1 MVTFRTNTILKTA
14 LAPNMKCTSMFLT
27 LTYLILV
34 IDNYGVIVYNFQNL
48 KDPIGVLALGGFRYT
63 VTCNHSGS
71 VSVTEKGPTRNV
83 TNIFKLSR
91 IWLLTNFDDII
102 IKLKMSLEK
111 LPPVAFK
118 NTIEKLEIGQRMYH
132 HRKRLYDLAAKK
144 SKQGQS

>member
-91 IWLLTNFDDII
+91 I
-102 IKLKMSLEK
+102 
-111 LPPVAFK
+111 
-118 NTIEKLEIGQRMYH
+118 
-132 HRKRLYDLAAKK
+132 
-144 SKQGQS
+144 